1 MIWEIWYLCCVWADL
16 LKCGMGTSCCRGISF
31 ETLVQFVHLPSWA
44 LLFHRLWSASSCK
57 WKLFFYWGVPLSN
70 PPNLSFPLSLT
81 NPILACAI
89 TKKFLLP
96 LISSS
101 QTIAHM
107 ISNNRMQTQFVF
119 RDGFDVL
126 MHYIGMGLMVMVRS
140 LDVLMLFRLL
150 NWMSWCLMH

>member
-1 MIWEIWYLCCVWADL
+1 MVWELYAAEAFLSKLWCNLYICL
-16 LKCGMGTSCCRGISF
+16 LGHCYFIVCDRLPPVSENYSSIGGCPSPTP
-31 ETLVQFVHLPSWA
+31 HLS
-44 LLFHRLWSASSCK
+44 L
-57 WKLFFYWGVPLSN
+57 
-70 PPNLSFPLSLT
+70 PLSLT

-126 MHYIGMGLMVMVRS
+126 MHYIGMVLMVMVRS